1 MGTYKDNLED
11 KVFELQSVLNDTIKM
26 VDTKQDIINKLQKKV
41 VDLSDGAEFWECLAD
56 KRKKQL
62 DLALDFIQYILDQW
76 EIDTAEAQET
86 AEDFLGKIYNVK
98 IKCKNKN
105 K

>member
-1 MGTYKDNLED
+1 MVKENLH
-11 KVFELQSVLNDTIKM
+11 LILNDTIAM
-26 VDTKQDIINKLQKKV
+26 CNGKQEIINKLQKKV

-76 EIDTAEAQET
+76 EIDTNDAQQKAIET
-86 AEDFLGKIYNVK
+86 
-98 IKCKNKN
+98 IKKMKG
-105 K
+105 

>member
-1 MGTYKDNLED
+1 MGTYQDKLED
-11 KVFELQSVLNDTIKM
+11 KVFELQIVLNDTIKM
-26 VDTKQDIINKLQKKV
+26 VDTKQDIINNLQKKV
-41 VDLSDGAEFWECLAD
+41 VDLSGGAEFWECLAD

-76 EIDTAEAQET
+76 EIDTAEAQEK

>member
-11 KVFELQSVLNDTIKM
+11 RIYELENVLNDTIAM
-26 VDTKQDIINKLQKKV
+26 CNGKQEIINKLQKKV
-41 VDLSDGAEFWECLAD
+41 VDLSDGAEFWECLAE

-62 DLALDFIQYILDQW
+62 DFALDFIQYILDQW
-76 EIDTAEAQET
+76 EIDTADAQEK

-98 IKCKNKN
+98 IKCKNK
-105 K
+105 